1 VKAYYE
7 KRMVVSLFR
16 GVRRRDEE
24 EMNEREVTVALKMYE
39 AWPDKK
45 KAVECFD
52 SYGSEYE

>member
-1 VKAYYE
+1 
-7 KRMVVSLFR
+7 MVVSLFR